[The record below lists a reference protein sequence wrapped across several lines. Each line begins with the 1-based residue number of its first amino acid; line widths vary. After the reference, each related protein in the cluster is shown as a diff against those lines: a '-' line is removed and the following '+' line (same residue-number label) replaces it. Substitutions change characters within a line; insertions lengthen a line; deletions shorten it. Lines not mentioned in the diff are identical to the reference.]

1 MLVPFCVLMSSV
13 GLRVPQDLFDSLL
26 LVGLVLVVVEAVAS
40 SVPLA
45 GKNVERVG
53 DDVMLQRV
61 NVLILRNTRSRI
73 EARSA
78 E

>member
-53 DDVMLQRV
+53 DDVMLQ
-61 NVLILRNTRSRI
+61 S
-73 EARSA
+73 
-78 E
+78 